1 MKTKEEYQKQ
11 MLEANFKNFDNEDV
25 SLIAYKMYQF
35 IIEQFEAFKTDLGL
49 KYTESSINEDFLFE
63 MKKAYSIF
71 VARIQNL
78 NNDQLNGF
86 LDEIKT
92 KWNDFENELSY
103 YNTLIIVNHYVF
115 DYENWVKTEKTLFD

>member
-11 MLEANFKNFDNEDV
+11 MLEANYKNFDNEDV
-25 SLIAYKMYQF
+25 ALIAYNMYQF
-35 IIEQFEAFKTDLGL
+35 IIEQFKAFKTDLGI

-71 VARIQNL
+71 IARIQNL
-78 NNDQLNGF
+78 NKDQLNAF

-92 KWNDFENELSY
+92 KWTDFEKELSY
-103 YNTLIIVNHYVF
+103 YNTFIIINNYVF

>member
-11 MLEANFKNFDNEDV
+11 MLEANYKNFENEDV
-25 SLIAYKMYQF
+25 ALIAYNMYKF
-35 IIEQFEAFKTDLGL
+35 IIEQFEAFKIDLGL
-49 KYTESSINEDFLFE
+49 KHTESSINEDFLFE